1 MTGTDAFGEEKPK
14 GLLARLFG
22 SKRPVTRTTVRR
34 TEVINLDVAS
44 DHADAV
50 RAALVDC
57 LHGYGINTE
66 EVSVEP
72 WESGKSRIHVK
83 LGEGDSA
90 KLDLSSEK
98 VQRELED
105 VLAKA
110 IH

>member
-22 SKRPVTRTTVRR
+22 PKRPVGRTTVRR
-34 TEVINLDVAS
+34 TEVLNLDVAT

-50 RAALVDC
+50 RAALVDW
-57 LHGYGINTE
+57 LHGYGINT

-72 WESGKSRIHVK
+72 WESGKSRIHAK
-83 LGEGDSA
+83 LDESDSA
-90 KLDLSSEK
+90 KLDLGSEK

>member
-22 SKRPVTRTTVRR
+22 PKRPVGRTTVRR
-34 TEVINLDVAS
+34 TEVLNLDVAT

-50 RAALVDC
+50 RVALVDW
-57 LHGYGINTE
+57 LHGYGINT

-72 WESGKSRIHVK
+72 WESGKSRIHAK
-83 LGEGDSA
+83 LDESDSA
-90 KLDLSSEK
+90 KLDLGSEK

>member
-22 SKRPVTRTTVRR
+22 PKRPVTRTTARR
-34 TEVINLDVAS
+34 TEVLNLDVAT

-50 RAALVDC
+50 RAALVDW
-57 LHGYGINTE
+57 LRGYGIDT

-72 WESGKSRIHVK
+72 WKTGKSRIHAK
-83 LGEGDSA
+83 LDDEDSA

-105 VLAKA
+105 VLANA

>member
-1 MTGTDAFGEEKPK
+1 VTGTDAFGEEKPK

-22 SKRPVTRTTVRR
+22 PKRPGTRTTVRR
-34 TEVINLDVAS
+34 TEVINLDVPT

-50 RAALVDC
+50 RAALVEW
-57 LHGYGINTE
+57 LRGHGIDT

-72 WESGKSRIHVK
+72 WESGKSRIHAK
-83 LGEGDSA
+83 LDQGDSA
-90 KLDLSSEK
+90 KLDLGSEQI
-98 VQRELED
+98 QRELED